1 MSWKKYCTKISTKIR
16 EEKMNI
22 LDKLTEYINENNI
35 DYNFIAKEL
44 EVEAKELK
52 KKLLWDKNMLI
63 SEMEDIFT
71 LLNISYEDLVLN
83 SEGNIIKQIS
93 FDSSIEDIMES
104 LSEDEQEFVQELM
117 RLVESNTQLKNEKS
131 RKMYIN

>member
-1 MSWKKYCTKISTKIR
+1 
-16 EEKMNI
+16 MNI